1 MRIILEKISSLR
13 PSYHLMV
20 TDLQKLKG
28 KLNKQIKKIK
38 SQYKAKIINNLI
50 INYNILVKNGKA
62 QRKILLIKNVL

>member
-1 MRIILEKISSLR
+1 
-13 PSYHLMV
+13 MV

-38 SQYKAKIINNLI
+38 SQYKTKIINNLI
-50 INYNILVKNGKA
+50 INYNILVNNGKA